1 MSPCLPSSAA
11 GSQNARLGYW
21 VLTTFSFRTCSGA
34 VGYVLTVVTI
44 AWCAYSASSIF
55 TSVLRMQSQR
65 LLVAYPVAMV
75 YACFRLSLG

>member
-1 MSPCLPSSAA
+1 M
-11 GSQNARLGYW
+11 
-21 VLTTFSFRTCSGA
+21 
-34 VGYVLTVVTI
+34 LTVVTI